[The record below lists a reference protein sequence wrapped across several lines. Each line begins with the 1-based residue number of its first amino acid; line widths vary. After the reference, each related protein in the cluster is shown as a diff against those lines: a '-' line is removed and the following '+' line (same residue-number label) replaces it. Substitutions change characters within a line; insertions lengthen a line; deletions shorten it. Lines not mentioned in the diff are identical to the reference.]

1 MNSFTFY
8 KNYYELIK
16 YLKNDEKLEL
26 YNAIFEYI
34 FEDKEPTFDGLLNGI
49 WINLKMPLDTS
60 KNKGNRGG
68 RPTKKE
74 EKKDNK
80 KTKRKPNENQNETK
94 RETNNNIST
103 FLFLLSNNI
112 YFHTEDKRLLR
123 EKIKEWIEYKNER
136 KEFYKEKGMKS
147 LIAEIENNC
156 KEFGDEEVIKVINK
170 SMASNYKGIVFEKLS
185 KSKSNQKTKNEEQWE
200 FLKELYEKENSEN
213 EYKGNINIDSDF

>member
-147 LIAEIENNC
+147 LITEIENNC
-156 KEFGDEEVIKVINK
+156 KEFGDEAVIKVINK

-185 KSKSNQKTKNEEQWE
+185 SSKSNQKTKNEEQWE
-200 FLKELYEKENSEN
+200 FLHELYEKENSEN

>member
-147 LIAEIENNC
+147 LITEIENNC
-156 KEFGDEEVIKVINK
+156 KEFGDEAVIKVINK

-185 KSKSNQKTKNEEQWE
+185 TSKYKKKKKNEEQWE
-200 FLKELYEKENSEN
+200 YLKELYEKENSEN
-213 EYKGNINIDSDF
+213 EYKGNFDIDSDF

>member
-34 FEDKEPTFDGLLNGI
+34 FEDKEPNFDGLLNGI

-147 LIAEIENNC
+147 LITEIENNC

-200 FLKELYEKENSEN
+200 YLKELYEKENSEN
-213 EYKGNINIDSDF
+213 EYKGNFDIDSDF

>member
-1 MNSFTFY
+1 
-8 KNYYELIK
+8 
-16 YLKNDEKLEL
+16 
-26 YNAIFEYI
+26 
-34 FEDKEPTFDGLLNGI
+34 
-49 WINLKMPLDTS
+49 MPLDTS

-147 LIAEIENNC
+147 LITEIENNC
-156 KEFGDEEVIKVINK
+156 KEFGDEAVIKVINK

-185 KSKSNQKTKNEEQWE
+185 TSKSNQKTKNEEQWE
-200 FLKELYEKENSEN
+200 YLKELYEKENSEN
-213 EYKGNINIDSDF
+213 EYKGNFDIDSDF

>member
-147 LIAEIENNC
+147 LITEIENNC
-156 KEFGDEEVIKVINK
+156 KEFGDEAVIKVINK

-185 KSKSNQKTKNEEQWE
+185 TSKSNQKTKNEEQWE
-200 FLKELYEKENSEN
+200 YLKELYEKENSEN
-213 EYKGNINIDSDF
+213 EYKGNFDIDSDF